1 MRKADF
7 DLAAGAIEGVRSGD
21 LRNAQQILERNRHI
35 LQAPGVLGMWVG
47 AQASRPYIMVAVQE
61 NHGKEISKAIPDSL
75 DGINVYY
82 LEGSL
87 V

>member
-7 DLAAGAIEGVRSGD
+7 NLAAAAIEGVRSGD
-21 LRNAQQILERNRHI
+21 LRNAQRVLKRNRHI

-47 AQASRPYIMVAVQE
+47 AQASRPYIMVAIQE
-61 NHGKEISKAIPDSL
+61 NQGEEIRKAIADSL
-75 DGINVYY
+75 DGINAYY